1 MAEIKGTNI
10 TAPIAPFTT
19 DDIYPTHYAEY
30 GKGGYRTLETKSDL
44 DNIPEARLEIGMLVY
59 VKEDSKIYQLQS
71 DNTWKELSTGGTDLK
86 YYSEDGNY
94 QGIFPYYAGEVVESE
109 NTITSISIAKENEGF
124 GITDNSISM
133 MSVDGELN
141 GSIYYQ
147 DKNEIDMRT
156 DLVNVQGQEF
166 RTNVVNLNLNANQ
179 AVINSGEFNINGK
192 AYYNGNELAA
202 YEAGENITIEED
214 GKISA
219 LKDIVKIYEKPGATE
234 ADGSAKG
241 FVFEGN
247 SIKYPNTV
255 NYGTGSALGSSIL
268 GVANTLGNGTGNIQ
282 NCFISGA
289 YNIHNQGN
297 ASVLFGMRNE
307 TLLGSNNFNIGT
319 YNRIGDTGNN
329 GAAVIGGSNYANYL
343 NGTFMAGA
351 GNTLKNNYNIPN
363 ETIIGQYLVEHSTT
377 GSNNTNFLLGA
388 FQESRNSSGV
398 VMIGT
403 KRFNSTYTP
412 YLRLT
417 GDSTSVTYTINSKDL
432 KGVYD
437 NIQELVGLTPLMPN
451 SLASHRTSQK
461 AHIVSITD
469 TSVTFSEPIVPS
481 GTKLSNTIV
490 YFVQSILDT
499 NCDDSLVIGN
509 YNYLKNSST
518 SKVFGTG
525 HRITNKNNVFAIG
538 NYSDSTKDGNFF
550 IGDGTSSTDRH
561 NFIYGLKN
569 DFTIDSSKLTLEV
582 DELNVKGV
590 NGNVVDKLNKIEELE
605 LFKYP
610 NVTIYGNP
618 TIKQGQASDFSAE
631 NYFRFPYLINFD
643 GKPFQIGFAFTTG
656 EYETAQQNIIDSN
669 KGLAIAIRGRQLVY
683 NVSFN
688 GTSWVYETICSAT
701 IQPNTT
707 YYAHFTYDG
716 TSYHMDLTED
726 PGEGFTR
733 VGSFRAPNTSLFP
746 TPIYIGKAV
755 DSSNYF
761 KGIINLNEAY
771 LNVAGTQIWTGMDD
785 SGMASRLSV
794 DLTNISDAGEAKI
807 KEIAGGGGGT
817 ALNYY
822 SEDTATE
829 TANINANGGFIV
841 NGKKMPTFEY
851 DDSSETLNI
860 TF

>member
-30 GKGGYRTLETKSDL
+30 GKGGYRTLETKNDL
-44 DNIPEARLEIGMLVY
+44 DSIAEARLEIGMLVY
-59 VKEDSKIYQLQS
+59 VKDEDKIYKLES
-71 DNTWKELSTGGTDLK
+71 DNTWKELSLGGSDLK

-94 QGIFPYYAGEVVESE
+94 QGIFPYYAAEVVESE
-109 NTITSISIAKENEGF
+109 NTVSSISIAKENEAF
-124 GITDNSISM
+124 GINDNSITM
-133 MSVDGELN
+133 MSVDGELK
-141 GSIYYQ
+141 GSTYYQ
-147 DKNEIDMRT
+147 YKGGIDMT
-156 DLVNVQGQEF
+156 ADLINVQGQEF
-166 RTNVVNLNLNANQ
+166 GTSVEYLSLNANHST
-179 AVINSGEFNINGK
+179 INSGELNIIGK

-202 YEAGENITIEED
+202 YEAGENITIDED
-214 GKISA
+214 GKINA
-219 LKDIVKIYEKPGATE
+219 FKDIISITKVDDTQGDFY
-234 ADGSAKG
+234 KG
-241 FVFEGN
+241 FIFEGDTTR
-247 SIKYPNTV
+247 YPNTI
-255 NYGTGSALGSSIL
+255 NYGSYNMLGSAVFG
-268 GVANTLGNGTGNIQ
+268 AKNTLGNGTGNIQ

-297 ASVLFGMRNE
+297 ASVLLGMRNE
-307 TLLGSNNFNIGT
+307 TLTGSNNFNVGT

-343 NGTFMAGA
+343 NGTFIAGA

-388 FQESRNSSGV
+388 FQESKNSSGV

-403 KRFNSTYTP
+403 KRFSSTYTP

-417 GDSTSVTYTINSKDL
+417 GDSSSTTYTINSKDL

-451 SLASHRTSQK
+451 SLTSHRTSQK

-481 GTKLSNTIV
+481 GTKLSNSIV

-525 HRITNKNNVFAIG
+525 HRIVSKNNIFALG
-538 NYSDSTKDGNFF
+538 NYSDTTKNGSFF
-550 IGDGTSSTDRH
+550 IGDGTSATDRH

-569 DFTIDSSKLTLEV
+569 DFTIDSTKLTLEV

-643 GKPFQIGFAFTTG
+643 GKPFKIMFAFTTS
-656 EYETAQQNIIDSN
+656 EYDTAQQNIIDSN

-707 YYAHFTYDG
+707 YYAQFVYDG

-726 PGEGFTR
+726 PSEGYTR

-761 KGIINLNEAY
+761 KGIINLNEAS
-771 LNVAGTQIWTGMDD
+771 LEVGGEGVIWTGMDD
-785 SGMASRLSV
+785 SGMSSRLSV

-807 KEIAGGGGGT
+807 KEIAGGSQPQ
-817 ALNYY
+817 LNYY
-822 SEDTATE
+822 TEDTATE
-829 TANINANGGFIV
+829 TANINANGGLVV